1 MTRVRKIPSLIQ
13 HLHEIESEHQ
23 KLHGKFRHEAAVG
36 HLRGSVVDFEAVR
49 SELVKRLNTNARLDA
64 LPEQSMHQ
72 VRDELHLAVS
82 GFRASE
88 EESES
93 EQYRVFLVRAQE
105 IAGMEQQVADQVA
118 RVSHAEHR
126 VNEEHAAICRH
137 KQMHDYE
144 AQQELDRL
152 RSECSQSRIDFL
164 GAIKD
169 AGALQREQL
178 RKDEHTSHLQRSLEE
193 ANSGPSNSSWQM
205 VNSPDDSERKDFA
218 KQWISY
224 RTSEQLNSALT
235 MKDEET
241 KVTTRE
247 SRRATVAAPSES
259 VS

>member
-1 MTRVRKIPSLIQ
+1 MNAHNSWIAGEQSRCYKLNTLTIGPDDTREKDSVIDALKERDRARDQ
-13 HLHEIESEHQ
+13 HLHETESEHQ
-23 KLHGKFRHEAAVG
+23 KLHGKFRHEESAVG

-49 SELVKRLNTNARLDA
+49 LELVKRLNTNARLDA

-152 RSECSQSRIDFL
+152 RIECSQSRIDFL
-164 GAIKD
+164 RAIKD
-169 AGALQREQL
+169 TGALQRE
-178 RKDEHTSHLQRSLEE
+178 
-193 ANSGPSNSSWQM
+193 
-205 VNSPDDSERKDFA
+205 
-218 KQWISY
+218 
-224 RTSEQLNSALT
+224 
-235 MKDEET
+235 
-241 KVTTRE
+241 
-247 SRRATVAAPSES
+247 
-259 VS
+259 